1 EQAMIGQ
8 WLQGVV
14 DSTRRHWQLGH
25 EVALCGRLIK
35 GYGATNERGKDNLLH
50 VLNHL
55 AQGPVPEAAAR
66 AIAAARSAALDDD
79 AGKALDATLVAH
91 GAPARPVKAQ
101 PIRWMPKARSHA
113 NAGRT

>member
-1 EQAMIGQ
+1 
-8 WLQGVV
+8 
-14 DSTRRHWQLGH
+14 
-25 EVALCGRLIK
+25 LIK

-50 VLNHL
+50 VLHHL
-55 AQGPVPEAAAR
+55 ARLPVPEAAAQ

-101 PIRWMPKARSHA
+101 PIRWMPKPRSHV